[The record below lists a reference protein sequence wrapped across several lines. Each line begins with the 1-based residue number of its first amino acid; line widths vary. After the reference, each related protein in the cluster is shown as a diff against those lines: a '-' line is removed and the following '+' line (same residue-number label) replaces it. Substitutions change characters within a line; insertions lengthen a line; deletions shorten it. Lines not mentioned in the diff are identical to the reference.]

1 MTKEDKELIN
11 SVSHLLNEVVD
22 CGFDTMLFACQD
34 SEEPLLKLRCRLQ
47 KEYYQAREKLR
58 VPKDKELTDF
68 DRNTMLQAF
77 CAEKQEEFEY
87 VKGLEEIIKERII
100 STRLYIE
107 AEHYIRSGG
116 DIKRGIIR

>member
-1 MTKEDKELIN
+1 MTEEDKKLVEKIEWTLEH
-11 SVSHLLNEVVD
+11 VYTGFGEVVEKTATD
-22 CGFDTMLFACQD
+22 HMNMLVQ
-34 SEEPLLKLRCRLQ
+34 SQVKLLKLRCRLQ

-87 VKGLEEIIKERII
+87 VKGLEEIVKEYLQVIK
-100 STRLYIE
+100 
-107 AEHYIRSGG
+107 
-116 DIKRGIIR
+116 